1 METMKPL
8 LKWAGGKRHIVPAL
22 ESYLPSDW
30 DSGVYFEPFLGGAA
44 FFLHLAPKVAR
55 LSDVNPWLVR
65 FYADVQKQP
74 KVLFTEIAKYAL
86 NFDELNLEAKKD
98 YYLELRTKFNSSKV
112 SLDSS
117 ALFYVLNKLCF
128 NGLYRE
134 NSKGAF
140 NVPFGQ
146 KRNFPAL
153 VESDFLDASAALRSA
168 TVELSDF
175 EKTVSTAMPGDFV
188 YFDPPYIPMTAT
200 SSFTSYSSEGFGL
213 DAQKRLAGTMLELKE
228 RGVKAM
234 LSNSSAELTSQ
245 IYAGLRQE
253 TISAPRM
260 VSAKASGRGQIEEL
274 LIMNY

>member
-1 METMKPL
+1 MKPL

-44 FFLHLAPKVAR
+44 LFLHLAPTKAT
-55 LSDVNPWLVR
+55 LADVNPWLVR
-65 FYADVQKQP
+65 FYKDVRDKP
-74 KVLFTEIAKYAL
+74 RDLIALISSHARE
-86 NFDELNLEAKKD
+86 FDELGEEAKKA
-98 YYLELRTKFNSSKV
+98 YYLELRANFNAAEVGIK
-112 SLDSS
+112 SS
-117 ALFYVLNKLCF
+117 ALFYSLNKLCF

-146 KRNFPAL
+146 KKQFPVLQEA
-153 VESDFLDASAALRSA
+153 DFLSASLALQGRNVQLA
-168 TVELSDF
+168 DF
-175 EKTVSTAMPGDFV
+175 ENTVSQAVEGDFV
-188 YFDPPYIPMTAT
+188 YFDPPYVPMTVT

-213 DAQKRLAGTMLELKE
+213 DAQRRLAETMHDLKA

-234 LSNSSAELTSQ
+234 LSNSSNELTSQ

-260 VSAKASGRGQIEEL
+260 VSAKASGRGLIDEL

>member
-1 METMKPL
+1 MKPL
-8 LKWAGGKRHIVPAL
+8 LKWAGGKRHIVPVL

-44 FFLHLAPKVAR
+44 FFLNLSPNAAR
-55 LSDVNPWLVR
+55 LSDVNPWLVG
-65 FYADVQKQP
+65 FYTDVQKQP
-74 KVLFTEIAKYAL
+74 KALFAQIAKYAQ
-86 NFDELNLEAKKD
+86 NFDELDPEAKKD
-98 YYLELRTKFNSSKV
+98 YYLQLRTKFNSSKV

-146 KRNFPAL
+146 KKTFPAL
-153 VESDFLDASAALRSA
+153 VEADFVDASAAFKSA

-188 YFDPPYIPMTAT
+188 YFDPPYIPLTAT
-200 SSFTSYSSEGFGL
+200 SSFTSYSSEGFGV
-213 DAQKRLAGTMLELKE
+213 DAQKRLAATMHELKE

-234 LSNSSAELTSQ
+234 LSNSAAELTSQ

-253 TISAPRM
+253 IISAPRM
-260 VSAKASGRGQIEEL
+260 VSAKASGRGQVNEL

>member
-1 METMKPL
+1 MKPL
-8 LKWAGGKRHIVPAL
+8 LKWAGGKRHIVPIL
-22 ESYLPSDW
+22 ERNLPSDVGN
-30 DSGVYFEPFLGGAA
+30 GVYFEPFLGGAA
-44 FFLHLAPKVAR
+44 LFLHRAPKAAK
-55 LSDVNPWLVR
+55 LSDVNRWLVG
-65 FYADVQKQP
+65 FYSDVQSQP
-74 KVLFTEIAKYAL
+74 VALFAQVAQYARV
-86 NFDELNLEAKKD
+86 FDELPLESKKD
-98 YYLELRTKFNSSKV
+98 YYLQLRAKFNASQV

-146 KRNFPAL
+146 KKRFPAL
-153 VESDFLDASAALRSA
+153 VESEFIEASLAFQGR
-168 TVELSDF
+168 TIELSDF
-175 EKTVSTAMPGDFV
+175 EKAVSTAVSGDFV

-213 DAQKRLAGTMLELKE
+213 DAQHRLAATMHQLKE
-228 RGVKAM
+228 LGVRAM

-245 IYAGLRQE
+245 VYAGLRQV

-260 VSAKASGRGQIEEL
+260 VSAKASGRGAIDEL